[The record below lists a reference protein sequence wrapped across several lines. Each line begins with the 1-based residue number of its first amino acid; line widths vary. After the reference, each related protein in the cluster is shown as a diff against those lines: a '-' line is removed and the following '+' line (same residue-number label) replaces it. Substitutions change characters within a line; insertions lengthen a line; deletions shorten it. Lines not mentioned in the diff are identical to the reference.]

1 MSEGKIKSLDI
12 AVPLFNEEESVEN
25 LYVEILP
32 ILKALNDQE
41 IETRLLLLNDGS
53 SDKTLEKLNDCF

>member
-25 LYVEILP
+25 LYV
-32 ILKALNDQE
+32 KFYQY
-41 IETRLLLLNDGS
+41 
-53 SDKTLEKLNDCF
+53 